1 MWFITGTII
10 LLVIVAF
17 RIIQVSMSGIKM
29 RNQELMSEV
38 GKLNNQLDLL
48 SERESKAIREADIA
62 YKAKG
67 KLLSLMSH
75 EIRTPMN
82 GVIGM
87 ATLLS
92 ATELTAEQHEY
103 ATNILDCSKI
113 LLTNIN
119 EILVSDMLDFSKID
133 AESAELDKKNF
144 DVRNC
149 IEEVL
154 DMFGGRAADEGSEL
168 NYQIDPEVPLQ
179 IIGDYKRLQQILINL
194 VENAVKFTQNGEVFI
209 KVTLV
214 SEAEE
219 GKVMLGFKVQDNGSG
234 MPAEKL
240 QQLFNPALPVD
251 YSTKTKEIGKGFG
264 LLICKRLAER
274 MGGQI
279 SVESA
284 VNKGSV
290 FSFNI
295 ITQSSPQVTSDF
307 ANNNI
312 MMGFEGRQVLVVD
325 DNMNSGKILNY
336 RMEQWKLLPVI
347 ANSGKQALEILSQ
360 VSVDLVI
367 VDLLMP
373 EMDGIQLCQTIRL
386 LYPKTPV
393 ILLNQAH
400 DERYKEHAGMFNA
413 VLDKPVRYQKLFD
426 TILAEFRHT
435 GEAADNKVT
444 LNQVSDNF
452 SKQYPLR
459 ILVAEDNPVN
469 QKWIKKILNKIGYEC
484 EIVENG
490 KVVLERVSH
499 DHFDLILMDVQ
510 MPEMDGMEA
519 TRMIRVCLETQ
530 PVIIAMTANVMQ
542 GDREECMQSGMNDY
556 ISKPVELNELLGMLE
571 KWALSIKDKKE
582 RLKNA
587 GMV

>member
-214 SEAEE
+214 SETEG
-219 GKVMLGFKVQDNGSG
+219 GKVNLGFKVQDTGSG

-264 LLICKRLAER
+264 LLICKRLIER

-435 GEAADNKVT
+435 GEAAGNKVT

-519 TRMIRVCLETQ
+519 TRMIKVCLETQ

>member
-1 MWFITGTII
+1 MWFITGTIV

-17 RIIQVSMSGIKM
+17 RIIQVSISGIKM
-29 RNQELMSEV
+29 RNRELLSEV
-38 GKLNNQLDLL
+38 EKLNNQLDLL
-48 SERESKAIREADIA
+48 SEKESKAIREADIA

-103 ATNILDCSKI
+103 ASNILDCSKI
-113 LLTNIN
+113 LLTNVN
-119 EILVSDMLDFSKID
+119 EILINDMLDFSKID
-133 AESAELDKKNF
+133 SENTELGKRNF
-144 DVRNC
+144 DLRNC

-154 DMFGGRAADEGSEL
+154 DMFGGRAADGGSEL
-168 NYQIDPEVPLQ
+168 NYQIDANVPIQ
-179 IIGDYKRLQQILINL
+179 VVGDYKKLQQILINL
-194 VENAVKFTQNGEVFI
+194 VENAVKFTQSGDISI

-214 SEAEE
+214 DDSN
-219 GKVMLGFKVQDNGSG
+219 GMVNLGFAVQDTGTGIAS
-234 MPAEKL
+234 EKL
-240 QQLFNPALPVD
+240 RELFNPALPAN
-251 YSTKTKEIGKGFG
+251 YSTKTKEVSKGFG
-264 LLICKRLAER
+264 LLICKRLIGR

-279 SVESA
+279 SVESV

-295 ITQSSPQVTSDF
+295 ITEPSQQVTSDF
-307 ANNNI
+307 TNNN
-312 MMGFEGRQVLVVD
+312 MQKFEGRQVLLVD
-325 DNMNSGKILNY
+325 DNINSSKILNY

-347 ANSGKQALEILSQ
+347 ANSGKHALEILSQ

-373 EMDGIQLCQTIRL
+373 EMDGIQLSQTIKL
-386 LYPKTPV
+386 LYPKTPI
-393 ILLNQAH
+393 ILLNQVH
-400 DERYKEHAGMFNA
+400 DERYKDQAGIFNA
-413 VLDKPVRYQKLFD
+413 VLNKPVRYQKLYD
-426 TILAEFRHT
+426 AILTQFRHT
-435 GEAADNKVT
+435 GEAAGDKIT
-444 LNQVSDNF
+444 LNQVSANF

-469 QKWIKKILNKIGYEC
+469 QKWIKKILSKIGYEC

-490 KVVLERVSH
+490 KVVLEKVSH
-499 DHFDLILMDVQ
+499 EHFDLILMDVQ

-519 TRMIRVCLETQ
+519 TRMIRVCLENQ

-556 ISKPVELNELLGMLE
+556 ISKPVELNELLSMLE
-571 KWALSIKDKKE
+571 KWALSIIEQKE
-582 RLKNA
+582 RIKNIRL
-587 GMV
+587 V